1 MNRQTNNKIGHR
13 RDEKSCIEIFEIS
26 AHEKL
31 HFKVMYKVDGLGGKW
46 TVQLGVSGRS
56 KAPKVDGP
64 GSKWMIQKVIHF
76 RPTVHF

>member
-31 HFKVMYKVDGLGGKW
+31 HFTIKSKVNGGESGRYSGGKLNSIKIG
-46 TVQLGVSGRS
+46 QNCDNGRS
-56 KAPKVDGP
+56 KN
-64 GSKWMIQKVIHF
+64 
-76 RPTVHF
+76 